1 VVTSLCSAQPK
12 PIGSKGMNYFSEFL
26 SIIRVMGIYVFIHL
40 FWLPFVSCGL
50 NFCCCFG
57 PFVCHVES
65 ADGEGSFVSI
75 FVFYVFRTRSRTPE
89 LRAAGVV
96 PRLNPTPL
104 DSSFYLLAAVVLPL
118 TSTPIPSTAA
128 SVGCVQ
134 DVTDGRSGL
143 LRPTG
148 ARIWRLV
155 LISPRRDLVSPF
167 YLGSCDGA
175 SIPFCISL
183 PACRVN

>member
-1 VVTSLCSAQPK
+1 
-12 PIGSKGMNYFSEFL
+12 MNYFSEFL
-26 SIIRVMGIYVFIHL
+26 SIIRVMGIYVFIHPL
-40 FWLPFVSCGL
+40 LVASYGL
-50 NFCCCFG
+50 NFFCCFG

-134 DVTDGRSGL
+134 DVTDGQSVD
-143 LRPTG
+143 PPDV
-148 ARIWRLV
+148 IQF
-155 LISPRRDLVSPF
+155 PH
-167 YLGSCDGA
+167 
-175 SIPFCISL
+175 SI
-183 PACRVN
+183 